1 MLGRSLEKEQ
11 LKQKASPRSQ
21 KRVLQVVENEVV
33 SDYACMARKAG
44 VWVKA
49 LSLRGLRNTLLCRV
63 DFVLQLFAGLVA
75 MPRLSA
81 CAGWIFVLQL
91 FWKCLPLSCN

>member
-11 LKQKASPRSQ
+11 LKQKASPLLQ
-21 KRVLQVVENEVV
+21 KRVLQVAEDEVV
-33 SDYACMARKAG
+33 IDYACMARKAG
-44 VWVKA
+44 IWIKA

-63 DFVLQLFAGLVA
+63 YFCFAAILPLA
-75 MPRLSA
+75 TNFAAISLRW
-81 CAGWIFVLQL
+81 WIFVLQL